1 MPAPAFAPSTDGT
14 SSDRALSAAQ
24 QAYLAFLMNNP
35 STNTSSITPQHI
47 QNRVPSASQGDL
59 YNPMADPAVVKA
71 LAAMQG

>member
-1 MPAPAFAPSTDGT
+1 MRT
-14 SSDRALSAAQ
+14 
-24 QAYLAFLMNNP
+24 AYLAFLMNNP
-35 STNTSSITPQHI
+35 STNASSITPQHI